1 LLALTGGCALFAA
14 DWRVASA
21 ASGRCFASAESA
33 PDAPAAL
40 VLGCTE
46 KLADGRTNLYF
57 TRRIAA
63 AAELFHAGRVG
74 ALIVS
79 GDNSREEYDE
89 PTAMKDALIRAGVP
103 AERVFC
109 DYAGFRTLDSVVR
122 AKEVFGQSRFLV
134 VSQSFHN
141 ERAVYLARANG
152 LDAYGFDAQ
161 AVGGAAGLKTRAREL
176 AARVAAVVDVALGT
190 QPKFLGPPVEI
201 TADAK

>member
-1 LLALTGGCALFAA
+1 
-14 DWRVASA
+14 
-21 ASGRCFASAESA
+21 
-33 PDAPAAL
+33 
-40 VLGCTE
+40 
-46 KLADGRTNLYF
+46 
-57 TRRIAA
+57 
-63 AAELFHAGRVG
+63 
-74 ALIVS
+74 
-79 GDNSREEYDE
+79 
-89 PTAMKDALIRAGVP
+89 MKDALIRAGVP